1 MVRERAVQGLRVGER
16 AHEMTLGWGALRA
29 AARAAAAFVAS
40 RASFIVHAHRQAW
53 MDAAAS
59 RIYRRLPGSGRAL
72 VPRMPGPCARCRA
85 GRPPPDGDGE
95 PQPSWTELAD
105 GARAGRRATE
115 TGRGPGARSY
125 ITP

>member
-1 MVRERAVQGLRVGER
+1 
-16 AHEMTLGWGALRA
+16 MTLGWGALRA

-95 PQPSWTELAD
+95 PQPSWTSVRDLPEKSGIYHFLINLSSGMGEWYMKVVYNSFD
-105 GARAGRRATE
+105 
-115 TGRGPGARSY
+115 S
-125 ITP
+125 